1 MRRSISDYPRPR
13 LRPDVNPK
21 ATLPVTEEPSGIPEG
36 NNGFQQTPKG
46 TALMNK
52 LIVALVASF
61 FAISGF
67 AASHAGAPMAGASDA
82 KAEAKTEKK
91 EAKADKK
98 DVKAEKKST
107 KKTSAKK
114 EEKKG

>member
-1 MRRSISDYPRPR
+1 LRRSISDYPRPR

-67 AASHAGAPMAGASDA
+67 AASHAGAPMAGASAPAAAASGA
-82 KAEAKTEKK
+82 KS
-91 EAKADKK
+91 DKK
-98 DVKAEKKST
+98 AAA

-114 EEKKG
+114 ASTKKTTDKTEKK